1 MTPFLA
7 IWAVMAAA
15 VLVLAVW
22 RQLADLHEDD
32 SIHLG
37 DQETAVVKEQAVMA
51 RKQESM
57 GRLSRVL
64 TVATLIYG
72 MALGGYYLYEQWVL
86 SSKLPS

>member
-1 MTPFLA
+1 MTPFFA

-15 VLVLAVW
+15 VLIIAVW
-22 RQLADLHEDD
+22 RQLVDLHEDD

-37 DQETAVVKEQAVMA
+37 DQETAVVKEQATMA
-51 RKQESM
+51 KKQEAI
-57 GRLSRVL
+57 GKVSRVL

-86 SSKLPS
+86 SGKLPS